1 VTATR
6 PVHGLYC
13 FAQRAILPR
22 RRIRRMA
29 TVALYDFIGR
39 NRDEVIRRCRASV
52 AKRSVPPPTEAEI
65 DHGVPLFLDQLC
77 KELRHG
83 PSQTDEIGTG
93 AMEHGHE
100 LLLQGLTVS
109 QVVHD
114 YGDVCQ
120 SITAL
125 AVEMEAPISAD
136 DFRTLNRCL
145 DDAIAAAVTQYG
157 RERDQSIDGEAA
169 GDMECLG
176 NMARELRNAIYTARG
191 AFEAVKS
198 GRVGIAGPTATVVD
212 QSLSGARDL
221 VDRLLVKVY
230 ATRRSTE
237 AALR

>member
-1 VTATR
+1 MVTMT
-6 PVHGLYC
+6 LS
-13 FAQRAILPR
+13 
-22 RRIRRMA
+22 
-29 TVALYDFIGR
+29 DFIGR
-39 NRDEVIRRCRASV
+39 NRDELIRRCRASV

-65 DHGVPLFLDQLC
+65 DHGVPLFLDQLR
-77 KELRHG
+77 KELIQG
-83 PSQTDEIGTG
+83 PSQTTEISTA

-100 LLLQGLTVS
+100 LLLQGLTIS

-125 AVEMEAPISAD
+125 ALELEAPISTD

-157 RERDQSIDGEAA
+157 SERDRFIDEEAA
-169 GDMECLG
+169 DDAEGLG
-176 NMARELRNAIYTARG
+176 NLARELRNTIYSARG

-198 GRVGIAGPTATVVD
+198 GRVGVAGPTGTVVD
-212 QSLSGARDL
+212 QSLSGAREL
-221 VDRLLVKVY
+221 VDRLLVTLY

-237 AALR
+237 PVIP